1 MACSRNRY
9 GQSLLQLYELNTD
22 SLTSEQGLSPN
33 DLSVAYALMSAA
45 GLVSPAA
52 ARHFLRPLRPPGQ
65 AFVLTTCCTDTLQS
79 VFVLVRVTHR
89 VWRRDGRWPRCCP
102 GRRSIGCN
110 GRACC
115 RNEQHMVTSR
125 HPKR

>member
-52 ARHFLRPLRPPGQ
+52 ARHFLRPLRPPGRHLYQ
-65 AFVLTTCCTDTLQS
+65 PRVAPTL
-79 VFVLVRVTHR
+79 
-89 VWRRDGRWPRCCP
+89 C
-102 GRRSIGCN
+102 
-110 GRACC
+110 
-115 RNEQHMVTSR
+115 SR
-125 HPKR
+125 FLFWFE